1 MFGRFL
7 WKRQHNTFSHSET
20 GSPASGIHCDCESK
34 PTSTA
39 RTCRRQTPVFDIQ
52 KKTFAENVSVVH
64 VLNLCRSKLI
74 SSHFHGLTI
83 QACLLSCF
91 SFCIVA
97 AFDVERR
104 TLLSRRGL
112 NGPAASSP
120 RHYSQQSP
128 GSDGTCPC
136 SYHYGGMLLL
146 RNTSCS
152 FCLGLFSTF
161 PEWFSQNNRSYSSLF
176 EEPIVFDAWYVQG
189 EPFRS
194 FFTWMVEFSLKTF
207 QQFSCE
213 NQLLPLHSLWI
224 WTWRNVLLC
233 RTDFFFSFL
242 LLHSVAQVSYFAKN
256 NN

>member
-1 MFGRFL
+1 MGGFCGNVNIILSPTAKLGRL
-7 WKRQHNTFSHSET
+7 
-20 GSPASGIHCDCESK
+20 PVESIVTVNPSRLQPPGRAGDK
-34 PTSTA
+34 LQ
-39 RTCRRQTPVFDIQ
+39 CLIF

-91 SFCIVA
+91 TFCIVA

-161 PEWFSQNNRSYSSLF
+161 PE
-176 EEPIVFDAWYVQG
+176 
-189 EPFRS
+189 
-194 FFTWMVEFSLKTF
+194 
-207 QQFSCE
+207 
-213 NQLLPLHSLWI
+213 
-224 WTWRNVLLC
+224 
-233 RTDFFFSFL
+233 
-242 LLHSVAQVSYFAKN
+242 
-256 NN
+256 

>member
-1 MFGRFL
+1 MTEFHRKNYTIILWITLQEVFGRFL

-52 KKTFAENVSVVH
+52 KKTFAENVSVAH

-83 QACLLSCF
+83 QARLLSCF
-91 SFCIVA
+91 TFCIVA

-128 GSDGTCPC
+128 GSDGSCPC

-161 PEWFSQNNRSYSSLF
+161 PE
-176 EEPIVFDAWYVQG
+176 
-189 EPFRS
+189 
-194 FFTWMVEFSLKTF
+194 
-207 QQFSCE
+207 
-213 NQLLPLHSLWI
+213 
-224 WTWRNVLLC
+224 
-233 RTDFFFSFL
+233 
-242 LLHSVAQVSYFAKN
+242 
-256 NN
+256 